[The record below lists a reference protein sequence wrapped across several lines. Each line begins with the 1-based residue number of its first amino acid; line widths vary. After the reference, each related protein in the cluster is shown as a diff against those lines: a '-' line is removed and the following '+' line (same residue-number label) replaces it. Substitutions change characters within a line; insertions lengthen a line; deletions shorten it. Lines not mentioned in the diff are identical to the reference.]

1 MNIGVIHGFVGEGG
15 ADRILFSLLEGLKGH
30 DVTIYTVSKP
40 KIELPFRVV
49 SSLPFYLP
57 VFGLY
62 QRLMEA
68 KLPKKAKSHD
78 VIVCTSG
85 SPVFPE
91 KDQKLILYCHHDFQD
106 ESKKKD
112 TKYSGLWGIYY
123 KPYQNLIEKFLK
135 VIKSNNINLVSNSKF
150 VHDSILEH
158 FEKNSEV
165 IYPPVEI
172 NKFQKKIQKDPKS
185 VISIS
190 RYSPEKRLDVAI
202 RIIQDIPDISFKIIG
217 STYTKSNIIYYNHI
231 KEKTKNYSHIEL
243 LKDIQRNRLIE
254 YVARSKVYLH
264 TSEETFG
271 ISVVEAISAGCIP
284 IVPDNSAHKETVPY
298 TELRY
303 DSVVDA
309 QRKIK
314 EAVSGEYDN
323 LLSDL
328 QEHIKQFDE
337 RNFQKKV
344 MEYMK
349 KITLQDEG

>member
-68 KLPKKAKSHD
+68 KLSKKAKSHD

-112 TKYSGLWGIYY
+112 TKYSGLWGMYY

-135 VIKSNNINLVSNSKF
+135 VIKSNNINLVTNSKF

-158 FEKNSEV
+158 FEKNSEI

-172 NKFQKKIQKDPKS
+172 NKFQKKIQKESNS
-185 VISIS
+185 VIAIS
-190 RYSPEKRLDVAI
+190 RYSPEKKLDVAI
-202 RIIQDIPDISFKIIG
+202 KIMQDIPEFSFKIIG
-217 STYTKSNIIYYNHI
+217 STYTKSNILYYNQI
-231 KEKTKNYSHIEL
+231 KEKAKNYSHIEL
-243 LKDIQRNRLIE
+243 LKDVQRNRLIE
-254 YVARSKVYLH
+254 YVAKSKIYLH

-271 ISVVEAISAGCIP
+271 ISVVEAIAAGCIP
-284 IVPDNSAHKETVPY
+284 IVPNDSAHKETVPY
-298 TELRY
+298 SELRY
-303 DSVVDA
+303 GSVDDA
-309 QRKIK
+309 QKKIK
-314 EAVSGEYDN
+314 EAESGKYDHF
-323 LLSDL
+323 LPKLK
-328 QEHIKQFDE
+328 EHIQ
-337 RNFQKKV
+337 NFTEESFQNK
-344 MEYMK
+344 MISFIEN
-349 KITLQDEG
+349 QS